1 MILFITGATHT
12 GKTKLAQKLMEKY
25 KIPYFCQDHLKM
37 GLIRSHYTDLTP
49 DDDQELTDY
58 LWPVIREM
66 AKTAIENEQ
75 NMIIEGCYIPF
86 DWQKDFDEE
95 YLRNIRYICLCMS
108 DRYIDN
114 HFDHIRSFASCI
126 ENRLDDD
133 YCTLQNIRN
142 DNRMFLN
149 GCIQNHLDYTL
160 IDDDYESAISPLMH
174 IL

>member
-12 GKTKLAQKLMEKY
+12 GKTRLAQKLMEKY

-58 LWPVIREM
+58 LWPVTREM

-114 HFDHIRSFASCI
+114 HFDHIRIFASCI

-142 DNRMFLN
+142 DNQMFLN

>member
-1 MILFITGATHT
+1 
-12 GKTKLAQKLMEKY
+12 
-25 KIPYFCQDHLKM
+25 
-37 GLIRSHYTDLTP
+37 
-49 DDDQELTDY
+49 
-58 LWPVIREM
+58 M
-66 AKTAIENEQ
+66 AKTAIENKQ

-114 HFDHIRSFASCI
+114 HFDHILSFASCI

-142 DNRMFLN
+142 DNQMFLN

>member
-12 GKTKLAQKLMEKY
+12 GKTRLAQKLMEKY

-49 DDDQELTDY
+49 DNDQELTDY

-66 AKTAIENEQ
+66 AKTAIENKQ

-114 HFDHIRSFASCI
+114 HIYHISSIALPVSKTDLMMTI
-126 ENRLDDD
+126 VLYKISEMI
-133 YCTLQNIRN
+133 T
-142 DNRMFLN
+142 
-149 GCIQNHLDYTL
+149 GC
-160 IDDDYESAISPLMH
+160 S
-174 IL
+174 

>member
-1 MILFITGATHT
+1 
-12 GKTKLAQKLMEKY
+12 
-25 KIPYFCQDHLKM
+25 
-37 GLIRSHYTDLTP
+37 
-49 DDDQELTDY
+49 
-58 LWPVIREM
+58 
-66 AKTAIENEQ
+66 
-75 NMIIEGCYIPF
+75 MIIEGCYIPF

-114 HFDHIRSFASCI
+114 HFDHIRRFASCI

-142 DNRMFLN
+142 DNQMFLN

>member
-1 MILFITGATHT
+1 
-12 GKTKLAQKLMEKY
+12 
-25 KIPYFCQDHLKM
+25 M

-49 DDDQELTDY
+49 NDDQELTDY

-114 HFDHIRSFASCI
+114 HFDHIRSFAI
-126 ENRLDDD
+126 VL
-133 YCTLQNIRN
+133 YK
-142 DNRMFLN
+142 
-149 GCIQNHLDYTL
+149 
-160 IDDDYESAISPLMH
+160 ISEM
-174 IL
+174 ITRCS

>member
-1 MILFITGATHT
+1 M
-12 GKTKLAQKLMEKY
+12 
-25 KIPYFCQDHLKM
+25 
-37 GLIRSHYTDLTP
+37 
-49 DDDQELTDY
+49 TDY

-114 HFDHIRSFASCI
+114 HFDHIRSFASCSKTDLMMTI
-126 ENRLDDD
+126 VL
-133 YCTLQNIRN
+133 YK
-142 DNRMFLN
+142 
-149 GCIQNHLDYTL
+149 
-160 IDDDYESAISPLMH
+160 ISEM
-174 IL
+174 ITRCS